1 MSGPDLEAAARALHR
16 ARPGRPVRVEKRK
29 WDGQVS
35 GRWEAHLVSGPPDAW
50 VWTTPAGTVREHPWT
65 GRAECR
71 VRAEVAM
78 GGLGCWLV
86 TFGLDTDG
94 RPGAAHAD
102 AILPV
107 QEAAPGLL
115 AFVDLDLDLAI
126 DLGTRRAVV
135 QDEDDFT
142 RRAARMDYP
151 GWVRAAA
158 WTGLREVERRLRCGA
173 WPFGVPA
180 AAGAPGA

>member
-1 MSGPDLEAAARALHR
+1 MSGPDVGAAVEALRGAH
-16 ARPGRPVRVEKRK
+16 PGRPVLVEKRK

-35 GRWEAHLVSGPPDAW
+35 GRWGARLVSAPPEAW
-50 VWTTPAGTVREHPWT
+50 VWTTPAGALREHPWT

-86 TFGLDTDG
+86 TFGLDADG
-94 RPGAAHAD
+94 RPAAAHAD

-107 QEAAPGLL
+107 EEVAPGLL

-126 DLGTRRAVV
+126 DLGARRVV
-135 QDEDDFT
+135 LEDEDDFT

-173 WPFGVPA
+173 WPFGTLD
-180 AAGAPGA
+180 APGA